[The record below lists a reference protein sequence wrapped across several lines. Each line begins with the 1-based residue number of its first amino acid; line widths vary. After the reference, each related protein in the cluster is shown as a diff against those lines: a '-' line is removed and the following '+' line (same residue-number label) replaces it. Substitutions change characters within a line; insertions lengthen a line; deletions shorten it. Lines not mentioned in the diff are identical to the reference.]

1 MERNKLLSYINY
13 FMKSLNLFIIVCISL
28 IMARTTYL
36 ISNSNNAREFLEQ
49 IPALPGKPEYTVII
63 SISTYII
70 LWLVME
76 FKEKIYD
83 RKLCTMIFFYCIEFL
98 LCTVLLITLNMSYN
112 GILLVVIADI
122 IYHIKYKNNRLIF
135 LSIMIVIYILCD
147 YEFVSLKFNIVP
159 FQKYLIYYNM
169 SIQNYVLGIKSMLTS
184 INIMVFILYVVVLMR
199 IQIDENEKILVLND
213 KLNKANDELK
223 VMNIKLQDYA
233 EKTEKMTETRERNR
247 LAREIHDTIGHA
259 LTGIIAGIDACLTII
274 DYSPESVKNQ
284 LTIISKVARQGINDV
299 RRSVKALRPDVLE
312 NSYLKDAIEKML
324 DEMRTTSKC
333 NIIFENEIGELKF
346 DSDEEDAIYRVIQ
359 ESITNSIRH
368 GKSTK
373 IYVTLYMKKK
383 DLILIITDNGI
394 GCKDI
399 KKGFGIQHMRE
410 RVELL
415 NGTINFEGKNGFT
428 IIAHIPI
435 RWGDNY
441 DKSVNCR

>member
-1 MERNKLLSYINY
+1 
-13 FMKSLNLFIIVCISL
+13 
-28 IMARTTYL
+28 
-36 ISNSNNAREFLEQ
+36 
-49 IPALPGKPEYTVII
+49 
-63 SISTYII
+63 
-70 LWLVME
+70 
-76 FKEKIYD
+76 
-83 RKLCTMIFFYCIEFL
+83 
-98 LCTVLLITLNMSYN
+98 
-112 GILLVVIADI
+112 
-122 IYHIKYKNNRLIF
+122 
-135 LSIMIVIYILCD
+135 
-147 YEFVSLKFNIVP
+147 
-159 FQKYLIYYNM
+159 M

-383 DLILIITDNGI
+383 DLILIITDNGV

-410 RVELL
+410 SRAFKW
-415 NGTINFEGKNGFT
+415 NNKF
-428 IIAHIPI
+428 
-435 RWGDNY
+435 
-441 DKSVNCR
+441 

>member
-49 IPALPGKPEYTVII
+49 IPALPGKPENTVII

-98 LCTVLLITLNMSYN
+98 LCTLLLITLNMSYN

-312 NSYLKDAIEKML
+312 NLYLKDAIEKMI

-383 DLILIITDNGI
+383 I
-394 GCKDI
+394 
-399 KKGFGIQHMRE
+399 
-410 RVELL
+410 
-415 NGTINFEGKNGFT
+415 
-428 IIAHIPI
+428 
-435 RWGDNY
+435 
-441 DKSVNCR
+441 